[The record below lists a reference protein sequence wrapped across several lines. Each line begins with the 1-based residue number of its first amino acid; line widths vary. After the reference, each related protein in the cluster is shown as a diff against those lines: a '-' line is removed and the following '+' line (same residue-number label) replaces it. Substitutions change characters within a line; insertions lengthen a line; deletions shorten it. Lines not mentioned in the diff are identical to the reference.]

1 MIAKNWFFWLTGGLC
16 ALIGIVEI
24 GAYILSKPVF
34 LNPVLASILGIVGLQ
49 VLLASPYLRRFWLE
63 LDLIALILFGVAV
76 YAASPFPPP
85 YPASLFPPP
94 YPSISPNLCMAP
106 TLTPTTKSTSK
117 PTPTPTSTTAP
128 TPTINGCF
136 LLPAD
141 KIQTNLK
148 NFQPQINH
156 DISLLIVVNNE
167 VHTYN
172 VTIADTAGI
181 GNDTPNPP
189 YSNDLLKIVVQ
200 LKDESSITDFAK
212 DLVNA
217 KAIFLL
223 PTILPTPTSTAQLVS
238 PKFVLPLNKLQLN
251 CPATGTISEVIL
263 VTSDHKAYSYQA
275 SVSLKPIQS
284 ICPIPPK
291 LSNNIS
297 VTITLPH
304 VTTEVAATFA
314 GQLSNATTIYLV

>member
-16 ALIGIVEI
+16 TLIGIVGI

-49 VLLASPYLRRFWLE
+49 VLLASPYLQRFWLE

-85 YPASLFPPP
+85 YPASLFPAP
-94 YPSISPNLCMAP
+94 YPSKSPNLCMAP
-106 TLTPTTKSTSK
+106 T
-117 PTPTPTSTTAP
+117 PTPTPTP
-128 TPTINGCF
+128 IPTINGCF

-148 NFQPQINH
+148 NFQPQIND

-167 VHTYN
+167 VHTYD

-200 LKDESSITDFAK
+200 LNDKDESRVTDFAK

-223 PTILPTPTSTAQLVS
+223 PTILLTPTPTAKLFS
-238 PKFVLPLNKLQLN
+238 PTFVLPFNKLQLN
-251 CPATGTISEVIL
+251 CPAKGRISEVIL

-275 SVSLKPIQS
+275 SVQASVGVKPIQS
-284 ICPIPPK
+284 ICPTPPK

-297 VTITLPH
+297 VTITLPG
-304 VTTEVAATFA
+304 VTAEVAATFA